1 MSMHYIFYLLITVGL
16 FHQCK
21 PLKTNAPSNTA
32 QINNSTNDTIRIS
45 NPETSYDIVIIETGF
60 AVWLLTQQP
69 KENFTSDL
77 LAIRNRLLVAEWNRR
92 VQQPTRYRKLNLY
105 EQEINY
111 FPTVDYGLEVNYKL
125 YMYFKFFQE
134 KYNQNLLQ

>member
-1 MSMHYIFYLLITVGL
+1 MHHIFYLLIAVGI
-16 FHQCK
+16 FYQCK
-21 PLKTNAPSNTA
+21 PLKTNAPSNTSSDN
-32 QINNSTNDTIRIS
+32 ISTSSNDTIRITNS
-45 NPETSYDIVIIETGF
+45 EAAYDIIIIEPGF
-60 AVWLLTQQP
+60 AVWLLSQQP

-77 LAIRNRLLVAEWNRR
+77 LAIRNRLFVAEWNRR

-125 YMYFKFFQE
+125 FMYFKFFQE

>member
-1 MSMHYIFYLLITVGL
+1 MSLHHIFYLLIAVGL

-32 QINNSTNDTIRIS
+32 QVSSSTNDTIRIS
-45 NPETSYDIVIIETGF
+45 NPETAYDIVIIEPGF

-77 LAIRNRLLVAEWNRR
+77 LAIRNRLFVAEWNRR

-111 FPTVDYGLEVNYKL
+111 FPNVDYGLEVNYKL

-134 KYNQNLLQ
+134 KYDQNLLQ